1 MMKFSILTLGCKVN
15 QAESDVIEGNLIKS
29 GYSVVPLS
37 RQPDYCIVNTCSV
50 TKKSD
55 YQSRQLIRRA
65 VRASAHVIVTGC
77 YAQLRPEDIRKINR
91 DIHIVKNNNKY
102 SIINIIDHEAREF
115 SLSYSSK
122 SRPSI
127 KVQDGCNYACSYC
140 IVPKARG
147 RAQSIQSGI
156 VVDHI
161 LNLEVQGY
169 SEIVLTGIH
178 LGSYGQDLNPKQKL
192 SDLIET
198 ILNKTKIRRIRLS
211 SIGVNEIDNRI
222 VELLQETRICKHL
235 HVPLQSGN
243 DMILK
248 RMNRLYDAT
257 SYLERIST
265 VIVKNPDIAIGTDV
279 IVGFPGED
287 DQAFLKTRDLIVEIP
302 FSYLHIFPFSSR
314 PGTAASR
321 MIDQVEV
328 AVKKKRHDVLNLL
341 NNAKKTAYM
350 SSQINKTL
358 EIVVEDE
365 DPDQGMVGTSSNYL
379 KIRVRSKEYPRKSL
393 VTVSI
398 AGRAGDTLMGVPV
411 EKL

>member
-37 RQPDYCIVNTCSV
+37 RKPDYCIVNTCSV
-50 TKKSD
+50 TAKSD

-65 VRASAHVIVTGC
+65 VRASANVIVTGC
-77 YAQLRPEDIRKINR
+77 YAQLRPEDIRRINR
-91 DIHIVKNNNKY
+91 DIHIVQNNIKY
-102 SIINIIDHEAREF
+102 SIINIIDHEAREI

-156 VVDHI
+156 VVDQI

-178 LGSYGQDLNPKQKL
+178 LGSYGHDLNPKQKL

-198 ILNKTKIRRIRLS
+198 ILNKTKIKRIRLS

-222 VELLQETRICKHL
+222 AELLQETRICKHL

-257 SYLERIST
+257 SYLEKIST
-265 VIVKNPDIAIGTDV
+265 IIVKNPNIAIGTDV
-279 IVGFPGED
+279 IVGFPGEND
-287 DQAFLKTRDLIVEIP
+287 LAFLKTKDLIEEIP

-321 MIDQVEV
+321 MIDQIEV

-341 NNAKKTAYM
+341 NNVKKTAYM

-398 AGRAGDTLMGVPV
+398 AGRAGDALMGVPV

>member
-37 RQPDYCIVNTCSV
+37 RKPDYCIVNTCSV
-50 TKKSD
+50 TTKSD

-65 VRASAHVIVTGC
+65 VRASANVIVTGC
-77 YAQLRPEDIRKINR
+77 YAQLRPEDIRRINR
-91 DIHIVKNNNKY
+91 DIHIVQNNIKY
-102 SIINIIDHEAREF
+102 SIINIIDHEAREI

-156 VVDHI
+156 VVDQI

-178 LGSYGQDLNPKQKL
+178 LGSYGHDLNPKQKL

-198 ILNKTKIRRIRLS
+198 ILNKTKIKRIRLS

-222 VELLQETRICKHL
+222 AELLQETRICKHL

-257 SYLERIST
+257 SYLEKIST
-265 VIVKNPDIAIGTDV
+265 IIVKNPNIAIGTDV
-279 IVGFPGED
+279 IVGFPGEND
-287 DQAFLKTRDLIVEIP
+287 LAFLKTKDLIEEIP

-321 MIDQVEV
+321 MIDQIEV

-341 NNAKKTAYM
+341 NNVKKTAYM

-398 AGRAGDTLMGVPV
+398 AGRAGDALMGVPI

>member
-37 RQPDYCIVNTCSV
+37 RKPDYCIVNTCSV
-50 TKKSD
+50 TTKSD

-65 VRASAHVIVTGC
+65 VRASANVIVTGC
-77 YAQLRPEDIRKINR
+77 YAQLRPEDIRRINR
-91 DIHIVKNNNKY
+91 DIHIVQNNIKY
-102 SIINIIDHEAREF
+102 SIINIIDHEAREI

-156 VVDHI
+156 VVDQI

-178 LGSYGQDLNPKQKL
+178 LGSYGHDLNPKQKL

-198 ILNKTKIRRIRLS
+198 ILNKTKIKRIRLS

-257 SYLERIST
+257 SYLEKIST
-265 VIVKNPDIAIGTDV
+265 IIVKNPNIAIGTDV
-279 IVGFPGED
+279 IVGFPGEND
-287 DQAFLKTRDLIVEIP
+287 RAFLKTKDLIEEIP

-321 MIDQVEV
+321 MIDQIEA

-341 NNAKKTAYM
+341 NNVKKTAYM

-398 AGRAGDTLMGVPV
+398 AGRAGDALMGVPI

>member
-1 MMKFSILTLGCKVN
+1 
-15 QAESDVIEGNLIKS
+15 
-29 GYSVVPLS
+29 
-37 RQPDYCIVNTCSV
+37 
-50 TKKSD
+50 
-55 YQSRQLIRRA
+55 
-65 VRASAHVIVTGC
+65 VRASANVIVTGC
-77 YAQLRPEDIRKINR
+77 YAQLRPEDIRRINR
-91 DIHIVKNNNKY
+91 DIHIVQNNNKY
-102 SIINIIDHEAREF
+102 SIINIIDHEAREI

-156 VVDHI
+156 VVDQI
-161 LNLEVQGY
+161 LNLEAQGY

-198 ILNKTKIRRIRLS
+198 ILNKTKIKRIRLS